1 MLILFLS
8 YCIYNCYIAC
18 FFSKY
23 NYETKSFEKTF
34 TSLLRYEKL
43 KFLAVNVEAFQ
54 ANSIDLE
61 MKNEEDVEYPYKYVE
76 IDGNRFRVPVSVLGD
91 LKAVLKAN
99 PTLKYFKVTK
109 IGEGK
114 KTQYT
119 LIPLME

>member
-1 MLILFLS
+1 MKTIKS
-8 YCIYNCYIAC
+8 EAQEYEPKHTNNIADL
-18 FFSKY
+18 
-23 NYETKSFEKTF
+23 EK
-34 TSLLRYEKL
+34 
-43 KFLAVNVEAFQ
+43 V
-54 ANSIDLE
+54 SIDLE

-109 IGEGK
+109 VGEGK